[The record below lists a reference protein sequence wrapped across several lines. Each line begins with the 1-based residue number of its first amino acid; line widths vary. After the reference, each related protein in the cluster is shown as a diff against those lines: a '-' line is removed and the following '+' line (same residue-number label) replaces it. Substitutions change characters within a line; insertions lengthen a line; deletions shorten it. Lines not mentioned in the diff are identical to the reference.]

1 MVDPWHRLQHWNA
14 LLLLVNG
21 SVEVGKHVVA
31 LVVPGNVTEH
41 FMHWAAANEPDVVTA
56 SVDT

>member
-1 MVDPWHRLQHWNA
+1 LQHCFA
-14 LLLLVNG
+14 LLLLVDG
-21 SVEVGKHVVA
+21 GGVEVGKHVVA
-31 LVVPGNVTEH
+31 LVVPGNESEH